1 MPGMSGWELARAI
14 RERSKHIPIGVITG
28 WGEAV
33 GSTEQK
39 EAQVDWV
46 VAKPFTVDR
55 ILEIAHEVS
64 LRKSGKVKSMQ
75 YTVAA

>member
-1 MPGMSGWELARAI
+1 MSGWELARAI
-14 RERSKHIPIGVITG
+14 RERNERLPLGVITG

-33 GSTEQK
+33 GSNEQK

-55 ILEIAHEVS
+55 ILEIAREVS
-64 LRKSGKVKSMQ
+64 LRRDDAFEQ
-75 YTVAA
+75 VAYIAAA